1 MTHSV
6 FEELTVKRTLT
17 FAIAMALAFATNS
30 FAQTTEQAPAAKQ
43 MTPQQQPM
51 TQQTMTQQPVA
62 HQQATQL
69 PSAQMQGKTGQ
80 VPATQASA
88 TPMMLSFQ
96 LADWKT
102 VHAKDET
109 HAQQTVDTLAGL
121 GIECTK
127 HSHED
132 HFDVRFRCPGWKT
145 IKVDTSQQL
154 DQWQQYLDMI
164 GLDTVALNPPAQT
177 PKPTVSFRLAQA
189 RTAHLD
195 DRTHAEALNETFRM
209 LGCQVSLNDHNG
221 HVDLNL
227 SCDEWK
233 TIALRSEDAA
243 HVWQDWLKQ
252 NGFETKHVHK

>member
-1 MTHSV
+1 M
-6 FEELTVKRTLT
+6 KRTLT
-17 FAIAMALAFATNS
+17 FAIALAMALATNLN
-30 FAQTTEQAPAAKQ
+30 AQTTA
-43 MTPQQQPM
+43 QQQTNPAM
-51 TQQTMTQQPVA
+51 QPQSTMPQSPTSQSTMTARPGMQQSTS
-62 HQQATQL
+62 QTQGT
-69 PSAQMQGKTGQ
+69 AGQ
-80 VPATQASA
+80 VPVTQASA
-88 TPMMLSFQ
+88 SSMMLSFQ

-102 VHAKDET
+102 VHAKDQA
-109 HAQQTVDTLAGL
+109 HAKQTVDTLAGL
-121 GIECTK
+121 GIECTQ
-127 HSHED
+127 HAHED
-132 HFDVRFRCPGWKT
+132 HFDVRFRCPAWKT
-145 IKVDTSQQL
+145 IKVDTGQQL

-177 PKPTVSFRLAQA
+177 SKPTVSFRLPNA

-209 LGCQVSLNDHNG
+209 LGCQVSVQDHDG

-227 SCDEWK
+227 ACDEWK